1 MSQDETLQGETL
13 HAFMGRLLCRLGIH
27 KWLTVRNE
35 SKEYLRCLI
44 RNEVRGKY
52 CGLSVAAY
60 DDASD
65 RVCLRCRRLDF
76 RIEQVE
82 ARLRKEEQLI
92 FDVLKDAKAKT

>member
-1 MSQDETLQGETL
+1 MSQDEAIPVETL
-13 HAFMGRLLCRLGIH
+13 HALMGRLLCRLGIH
-27 KWLTVRNE
+27 KWLTVRHE
-35 SKEYLRCLI
+35 SEECLRSLI
-44 RNEVRGKY
+44 RNEVRGRY

-92 FDVLKDAKAKT
+92 FDVLKATKVKP